1 MIKTPTNTPITARL
15 TRTNSANAVNVKS
28 EILQLRS
35 KELMQTTVERI
46 GAETN
51 YQERSGLRYNELYT
65 TSPVQL
71 TMEKESANSGY
82 ELLVTPL
89 DKNQVWVES
98 KQKEGEKVKVPL
110 YKATKTPHGTITV
123 KPTPFYNEKS
133 YGRTIWISK
142 RSVVAAAGYFLS
154 NLDIKQL
161 DGEAGLLQITLED
174 ANPQRAAAVITELI
188 AVYNGVALRDK
199 NQIAVNTEEFIRARL
214 AIIES
219 ELGSVESDIERL
231 RTANQGVDV
240 QTAGQMYLSDS
251 RQFQSERTKI
261 ETDISLAN

>member
-1 MIKTPTNTPITARL
+1 MHMNQYSGVSANEKKELSINVVDIVKYLISKWIWFVLSILVFGAFYYYQYKKSPFVYRSVETVMIKTPTNTPITARL

-110 YKATKTPHGTITV
+110 YKATKTP
-123 KPTPFYNEKS
+123 
-133 YGRTIWISK
+133 
-142 RSVVAAAGYFLS
+142 
-154 NLDIKQL
+154 
-161 DGEAGLLQITLED
+161 
-174 ANPQRAAAVITELI
+174 
-188 AVYNGVALRDK
+188 
-199 NQIAVNTEEFIRARL
+199 
-214 AIIES
+214 
-219 ELGSVESDIERL
+219 
-231 RTANQGVDV
+231 
-240 QTAGQMYLSDS
+240 
-251 RQFQSERTKI
+251 
-261 ETDISLAN
+261 